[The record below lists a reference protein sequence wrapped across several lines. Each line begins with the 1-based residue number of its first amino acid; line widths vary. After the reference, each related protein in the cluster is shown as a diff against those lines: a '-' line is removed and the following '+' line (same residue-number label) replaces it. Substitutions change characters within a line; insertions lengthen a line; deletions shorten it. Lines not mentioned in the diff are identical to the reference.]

1 VLARIGGEDLTELFE
16 LESATNDRLLAESSM
31 LPGVDVRELVF
42 GVPYYRIVNAAFCHA
57 HPLGSRFNGPDRG
70 CWYAGLE
77 IETSIA
83 EVAFHKS
90 TEYAEIGMFE
100 DSVTYDDYLS
110 DVSAELHDLRS
121 AAAFQ
126 GCLDPQ
132 SYVESQLLAEKLLA
146 MGSLGVVYPSVRRPA
161 GTCLAIFRPTV
172 VANVRQGSTC
182 RFTWSGT
189 STPTVEIG

>member
-1 VLARIGGEDLTELFE
+1 MLARIGGEDLTELFE

-90 TEYAEIGMFE
+90 TEYAEIGVFA

-110 DVSAELHDLRS
+110 DVSAEFHDLRS
-121 AAAFQ
+121 AAAFH

-146 MGSLGVVYPSVRRPA
+146 EGSLGIVYPSVRRPA
-161 GTCLAIFRPTV
+161 GTCLAILRPTI
-172 VANVRQGSTC
+172 VANVRQGSTY
-182 RFTWSGT
+182 RLTWSGT